1 MPASESSYDVIN
13 MFGLFESK
21 EAKFWRAETI
31 QTLKIADQRFDDRK
45 KKTIATNV
53 LKRTLDL
60 LKELDGLTAKEKKEI
75 MYERIDAVAKKRRS
89 NINQLEYDNTNWM
102 EDAMVESYFNMYSGH
117 FGKKL
122 AREAVMV
129 IYWCRTKL
137 SETDINKLI
146 KKSGLNKDQ
155 VFGELL

>member
-1 MPASESSYDVIN
+1 

-60 LKELDGLTAKEKKEI
+60 LKELDGLTAKEKKE
-75 MYERIDAVAKKRRS
+75 AKKIADDIKLTVEN
-89 NINQLEYDNTNWM
+89 NIDNFNQTAFLDEDKKQIIFGAVSQYLED
-102 EDAMVESYFNMYSGH
+102 
-117 FGKKL
+117 L
-122 AREAVMV
+122 
-129 IYWCRTKL
+129 
-137 SETDINKLI
+137 
-146 KKSGLNKDQ
+146 LNKDK
-155 VFGELL
+155 E

>member
-1 MPASESSYDVIN
+1 MPASESGYDVII

-53 LKRTLDL
+53 LKRILDL

-89 NINQLEYDNTNWM
+89 NINQLEYDNINWM
-102 EDAMVESYFNMYSGH
+102 EDAMVESYFNMHTRNSRKISSRSCYG
-117 FGKKL
+117 
-122 AREAVMV
+122 
-129 IYWCRTKL
+129 Y
-137 SETDINKLI
+137 
-146 KKSGLNKDQ
+146 
-155 VFGELL
+155 LLEEN

>member
-1 MPASESSYDVIN
+1 MPASESGYDVII

-53 LKRTLDL
+53 LKRILDL

-75 MYERIDAVAKKRRS
+75 MKGFFVSEKPLKSAAKSICPLSAKWKKQPTKRK
-89 NINQLEYDNTNWM
+89 IP
-102 EDAMVESYFNMYSGH
+102 A
-117 FGKKL
+117 
-122 AREAVMV
+122 
-129 IYWCRTKL
+129 
-137 SETDINKLI
+137 
-146 KKSGLNKDQ
+146 
-155 VFGELL
+155 

>member
-1 MPASESSYDVIN
+1 MFI

-45 KKTIATNV
+45 KKTVATNV
-53 LKRTLDL
+53 LKRILDL
-60 LKELDGLTAKEKKEI
+60 LKELDGLTAKEKNEI

-122 AREAVMV
+122 AQEAVMV

-137 SETDINKLI
+137 SEADINKLI

>member
-1 MPASESSYDVIN
+1 
-13 MFGLFESK
+13 
-21 EAKFWRAETI
+21 
-31 QTLKIADQRFDDRK
+31 
-45 KKTIATNV
+45 
-53 LKRTLDL
+53 
-60 LKELDGLTAKEKKEI
+60 

-122 AREAVMV
+122 AQEAVMV
-129 IYWCRTKL
+129 IYWSRTKL